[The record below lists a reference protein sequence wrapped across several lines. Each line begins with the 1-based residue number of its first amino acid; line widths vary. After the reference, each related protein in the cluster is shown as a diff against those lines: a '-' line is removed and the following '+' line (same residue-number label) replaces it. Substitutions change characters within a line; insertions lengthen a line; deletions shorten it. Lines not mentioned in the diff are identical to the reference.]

1 MAKDK
6 VYMKGFKGFGPGMV
20 CEPNSEHRKEYKENT
35 TYEEEGGKICGSGVM
50 HFCEN
55 PLDVL
60 SFYPPVND
68 SGELNEYATVEAL
81 APVESDEKKE
91 KSCTKKLHI
100 GVKLS
105 LNELLKA
112 AIDFTWSKVDKSKEQ
127 TIIFRQQSSNSGD
140 YSVSSNSGDY
150 SVSSNSGYKSVSSNS
165 GYKSVSSNSGNCSV
179 SSNSGNC
186 SVSSN
191 SGNCSVS
198 SNSGYKSVSSNSGDY
213 SVSSNSGDYS
223 VSSNS
228 GDYSVSSNSG
238 YKSVSSN
245 SGDYSVSSVEGKE
258 SVAVATGRESKVK
271 GKIGCWI
278 ACAEWGF
285 VDGEWH
291 IIDFQST
298 KVDGKTIKEDV
309 FYILKNG
316 KFEETV

>member
-68 SGELNEYATVEAL
+68 SGKLNEYATVEAL
-81 APVESDEKKE
+81 APVESDENKE

-140 YSVSSNSGDY
+140 YSVSSNSG
-150 SVSSNSGYKSVSSNS
+150 
-165 GYKSVSSNSGNCSV
+165 NC
-179 SSNSGNC
+179 
-186 SVSSN
+186 
-191 SGNCSVS
+191 
-198 SNSGYKSVSSNSGDY
+198 
-213 SVSSNSGDYS
+213 
-223 VSSNS
+223 
-228 GDYSVSSNSG
+228 
-238 YKSVSSN
+238 
-245 SGDYSVSSVEGKE
+245 SVSSVEGKE

>member
-68 SGELNEYATVEAL
+68 SGKLNEYATVEAL
-81 APVESDEKKE
+81 APVESDENKE

-127 TIIFRQQSSNSGD
+127 TIIFRQQSSNSGNC
-140 YSVSSNSGDY
+140 SVSSNSGDY
-150 SVSSNSGYKSVSSNS
+150 SVSSNSGYK
-165 GYKSVSSNSGNCSV
+165 
-179 SSNSGNC
+179 
-186 SVSSN
+186 
-191 SGNCSVS
+191 
-198 SNSGYKSVSSNSGDY
+198 
-213 SVSSNSGDYS
+213 
-223 VSSNS
+223 
-228 GDYSVSSNSG
+228 
-238 YKSVSSN
+238 
-245 SGDYSVSSVEGKE
+245 SVSSVEGKE

>member
-127 TIIFRQQSSNSGD
+127 TIIFRQQSSNSG
-140 YSVSSNSGDY
+140 
-150 SVSSNSGYKSVSSNS
+150 
-165 GYKSVSSNSGNCSV
+165 
-179 SSNSGNC
+179 NC

-213 SVSSNSGDYS
+213 SVSSNSGDY
-223 VSSNS
+223 
-228 GDYSVSSNSG
+228 
-238 YKSVSSN
+238 SVSSN

>member
-127 TIIFRQQSSNSGD
+127 TIIFRQQSSNSG
-140 YSVSSNSGDY
+140 
-150 SVSSNSGYKSVSSNS
+150 
-165 GYKSVSSNSGNCSV
+165 
-179 SSNSGNC
+179 
-186 SVSSN
+186 
-191 SGNCSVS
+191 
-198 SNSGYKSVSSNSGDY
+198 
-213 SVSSNSGDYS
+213 
-223 VSSNS
+223 
-228 GDYSVSSNSG
+228 

>member
-127 TIIFRQQSSNSGD
+127 TIIFRQQSSNSGNYSVSSNSGNYSVSSNSGNYSVSSNSGN
-140 YSVSSNSGDY
+140 YSVSSNSGD
-150 SVSSNSGYKSVSSNS
+150 
-165 GYKSVSSNSGNCSV
+165 
-179 SSNSGNC
+179 
-186 SVSSN
+186 
-191 SGNCSVS
+191 CSVS
-198 SNSGYKSVSSNSGDY
+198 SNSGYKSVSSNSGDC
-213 SVSSNSGDYS
+213 
-223 VSSNS
+223 
-228 GDYSVSSNSG
+228 SVSSNSG
-238 YKSVSSN
+238 YK
-245 SGDYSVSSVEGKE
+245 SVSSVEGKE

>member
-127 TIIFRQQSSNSGD
+127 TIIFRQQSSNSG
-140 YSVSSNSGDY
+140 YKSVSSNSG
-150 SVSSNSGYKSVSSNS
+150 NKSVSSNS
-165 GYKSVSSNSGNCSV
+165 GYKSVSSNSGN
-179 SSNSGNC
+179 
-186 SVSSN
+186 
-191 SGNCSVS
+191 
-198 SNSGYKSVSSNSGDY
+198 
-213 SVSSNSGDYS
+213 
-223 VSSNS
+223 
-228 GDYSVSSNSG
+228 YSVSSNSG
-238 YKSVSSN
+238 YKSVSS
-245 SGDYSVSSVEGKE
+245 VEGKE
-258 SVAVATGRESKVK
+258 SVAVAIGRESKVK

>member
-1 MAKDK
+1 MAQDK

-81 APVESDEKKE
+81 APVESDENKE

-127 TIIFRQQSSNSGD
+127 TIIFRKQSSNSG
-140 YSVSSNSGDY
+140 N
-150 SVSSNSGYKSVSSNS
+150 
-165 GYKSVSSNSGNCSV
+165 KSVSSNSGN
-179 SSNSGNC
+179 
-186 SVSSN
+186 
-191 SGNCSVS
+191 
-198 SNSGYKSVSSNSGDY
+198 KSVSSNSGDC
-213 SVSSNSGDYS
+213 
-223 VSSNS
+223 
-228 GDYSVSSNSG
+228 
-238 YKSVSSN
+238 
-245 SGDYSVSSVEGKE
+245 SVSSVEGKE

>member
-81 APVESDEKKE
+81 APVESDENKE

-127 TIIFRQQSSNSGD
+127 TIIFRQQSSNSGN
-140 YSVSSNSGDY
+140 YSVSSNSGYKSVSSNSGNY

-165 GYKSVSSNSGNCSV
+165 GYKSVSSNSG
-179 SSNSGNC
+179 
-186 SVSSN
+186 
-191 SGNCSVS
+191 
-198 SNSGYKSVSSNSGDY
+198 YK
-213 SVSSNSGDYS
+213 
-223 VSSNS
+223 
-228 GDYSVSSNSG
+228 
-238 YKSVSSN
+238 
-245 SGDYSVSSVEGKE
+245 SVSSVEGKE

>member
-165 GYKSVSSNSGNCSV
+165 G
-179 SSNSGNC
+179 
-186 SVSSN
+186 
-191 SGNCSVS
+191 
-198 SNSGYKSVSSNSGDY
+198 
-213 SVSSNSGDYS
+213 
-223 VSSNS
+223 
-228 GDYSVSSNSG
+228 
-238 YKSVSSN
+238 
-245 SGDYSVSSVEGKE
+245 DYSVSSVEGKE

>member
-140 YSVSSNSGDY
+140 YSVSSNSG
-150 SVSSNSGYKSVSSNS
+150 
-165 GYKSVSSNSGNCSV
+165 
-179 SSNSGNC
+179 
-186 SVSSN
+186 
-191 SGNCSVS
+191 
-198 SNSGYKSVSSNSGDY
+198 
-213 SVSSNSGDYS
+213 
-223 VSSNS
+223 
-228 GDYSVSSNSG
+228 